1 VTVRVAC
8 DLLAGEAP
16 PRLLL
21 LRLSQTAA
29 ALAAAPPGSPGARAA
44 VAGAD
49 AELGRLLSCLRR
61 AGRLAGTA
69 LVVTGDHGAMPVHT
83 AIRPNAK
90 LAEVGL
96 LTMDTRGVPV
106 RWDAFARSNGGSAF
120 VYAGDEDQALLA
132 RRALEEAAA
141 ESGGAF
147 RVVSA
152 REMVDRGADPQ
163 AWFGL
168 DARPGWLFEDV
179 VAAPLA
185 VPATVASAGGYG
197 SAEPRMA
204 TGLVAWGAGVRAG
217 VRVPELRQIDI
228 APTLA
233 RWLGLSLEG
242 AEGRALVG
250 LGDRTAGA
258 GAAATAVPQGARP

>member
-1 VTVRVAC
+1 MTRVAC
-8 DLLAGEAP
+8 DLLSGEAP

-21 LRLSQTAA
+21 LHLSQTAA
-29 ALAAAPPGSPGARAA
+29 ALAAAPPGSPGVRRA

-49 AELGRLLSCLRR
+49 AEVGRLLACLRR
-61 AGRLAGTA
+61 SGRLAGTA

-90 LAEVGL
+90 LVEVGL
-96 LTMDTRGVPV
+96 LTVDPRGVPV

-120 VYAGDEDQALLA
+120 VYAGDEAQALLA

-147 RVVSA
+147 RVASA
-152 REMVDRGADPQ
+152 RELVDRGADPQ

-168 DARPGWLFEDV
+168 DARPGWVFADAV
-179 VAAPLA
+179 SPPLA
-185 VPATVASAGGYG
+185 VPAPTASAGGYG
-197 SAEPRMA
+197 SLEPRMA
-204 TGLVAWGAGVRAG
+204 TGLVAWGPGVRAG

-233 RWLGLSLEG
+233 RWLSLSLEG
-242 AEGRALVG
+242 AEGRVLVG
-250 LGDRTAGA
+250 LVGGTAGPA
-258 GAAATAVPQGARP
+258 TSAAPAVGQGARP